1 MGVKYPEDIHTKK
14 PGAGLNIQPLDID
27 VHLDFDSS
35 LGKGS
40 GILLGLIFKLPKLG
54 FERVKVDDMI
64 VVSPTFQQ
72 YYQITLKQKEEL
84 EAIIKAGLAS
94 IATALSDLELLKH
107 DFRKYKEFMDY
118 YKLMEEGKKKKDER
132 MRMEGERALKS
143 IFIDQVDSH
152 TDLPNTPIALRSIAG
167 RWPTI
172 IADFMKLTDEDL
184 DPKEIAKKYNISEAE
199 ANILA
204 TKNKLYL
211 EWRDE
216 LFKRAVEE
224 RFRSLLQ
231 LVEARRAS
239 YEEYKQMIKPTLRRY
254 KSIVDGL
261 QSDAIAKFL
270 QRAAFWRPGVQPMSI
285 DSTTIWAWKP
295 FAVAEK
301 FKTPR
306 ERPLDEIPATKAG
319 FTLEEVEEIKRALGK
334 EELFLKALPVEP
346 SIDEIVRELV
356 KEIKKEYKVE
366 ITALDIYNAR
376 EKLVKKFE
384 ESAKGATDYEPW
396 VFSPYY
402 IFLEIPVVRA
412 VIRLPNGTEIEDL
425 MFDRIRPYLCSQN
438 VMIARLVELEAK
450 DKELDNF
457 VKRMLGEAGLSLEEK
472 VVNIEKLEKEYLIKT
487 EEKKE
492 EKKEKKKKPYED
504 FAKALEKFSKFFGL
518 QFFRAKGPYEFHFQE
533 RITKYYL
540 TEVGGTCKAIINF
553 IKSSYGVP

>member
-1 MGVKYPEDIHTKK
+1 MGVKYPEDIHTKT

-27 VHLDFDSS
+27 VYIDIDSS

-40 GILLGLIFKLPKLG
+40 AVLLSLIFKLPKLG
-54 FERVKVDDMI
+54 FDRVKVDDL
-64 VVSPTFQQ
+64 VVVTPVFQQ
-72 YYQITLKQKEEL
+72 YYQLTLKQKEEL
-84 EAIIKAGLAS
+84 EGMIKTGLAS
-94 IATALSDLELLKH
+94 IATALSDLELLRH
-107 DFRKYKEFMDY
+107 DLRKYKEFMDY
-118 YKLMEEGKKKKDER
+118 FKMMDEGKKRKDEELR
-132 MRMEGERALKS
+132 MKGERALKS

-172 IADFMKLTDEDL
+172 IADFMKLTDEDI
-184 DPKEIAKKYNISEAE
+184 DPKKIAEKYEISEAE

-204 TKNKLYL
+204 TKNRLYL

-216 LFKRAVEE
+216 LFRRAVED
-224 RFRSLLQ
+224 RFRGLLQ
-231 LVEARRAS
+231 LVEARRKS
-239 YEEYKQMIKPTLRRY
+239 YEEYKEMLKPTLRRY

-261 QSDAIAKFL
+261 QSDKMAKFL
-270 QRAAFWRPGVQPMSI
+270 QRAAFWRPGVQAMSL

-301 FKTPR
+301 HKTPR
-306 ERPLDEIPATKAG
+306 EAELDEIPATKAG
-319 FTLEEVEEIKRALGK
+319 FTPQEVEELEKEGK
-334 EELFLKALPVEP
+334 GIVKALPVEP
-346 SIDEIVRELV
+346 SIDWLVRKFVREI
-356 KEIKKEYKVE
+356 EKEYKVK
-366 ITALDIYNAR
+366 IKAIDIYNAR
-376 EKLVKKFE
+376 EKLVKRFE
-384 ESAKGATDYEPW
+384 ESARGVTDYEPW

-402 IFLEIPVVRA
+402 IFIEIPVNRA
-412 VIRLPNGTEIEDL
+412 VIRLPNGAEIEDL

-438 VMIARLVELEAK
+438 VMIARLIELEAK
-450 DKELDNF
+450 DKQLENY
-457 VKRMLGEAGLSLEEK
+457 VKQMLGEAGVSKEGVVSIEE
-472 VVNIEKLEKEYLIKT
+472 LEKEYLIKLDEK

-492 EKKEKKKKPYED
+492 EKKKKPYED
-504 FAKALEKFSKFFGL
+504 FKKAIESFSNFFGL